1 MIGADLTIGL
11 LASLVVMNYQI
22 NKSVLYPPFIFST
35 MWLLVLG
42 LYRLNLVE
50 MNTVHAETFA
60 VLSVGAVLFSIGGAC
75 ALLVPRRIICT
86 RMVLFRRP
94 PDNVVSTPDRS
105 MLMKYCIICVLAVGV
120 CFMVGHVFTNAG
132 QGTSGGF
139 LQRARD
145 VGFQAQAE
153 GQPQFP
159 IYSYVLLWSIYASVL
174 FQLERRDDSSWM
186 MTGIAFIACIFST
199 GRTGILLLGSALT
212 CVHLMKAN
220 RHSFLAAMRLIRWPF
235 LAFLLLWTLLIF
247 TNKDTTVFGVGIGA
261 TILLFIVSYTVGP
274 IVAFDYFL
282 KHPEYYVGTPH
293 HTFKFFLGLAS
304 FMHILP
310 FVPMDPM
317 LREYSPYVSVPFP
330 TNVYTMYRFYI
341 TDFGL
346 YVALGI
352 MLLIGFL
359 HTLVYLKARTGSE
372 LGIYFFALT
381 LYPAIMVIFED
392 QYSSFGSYL
401 DILLLGWFYTL
412 MRSRMSLRLSK
423 MRLRINHT

>member
-11 LASLVVMNYQI
+11 LVCLAVTNYQI
-22 NKSVLYPPFIFST
+22 NKSVLYPPFIFCT

-50 MNTVHAETFA
+50 MDTVHAETFA
-60 VLSVGAVLFSIGGAC
+60 VLSIGAVLFSIGGAC
-75 ALLVPRRIICT
+75 ALLVPRKMICT
-86 RMVLFRRP
+86 RLVLFRRP
-94 PDNVVSTPDRS
+94 LENVVPTPDRS
-105 MLMKYCIICVLAVGV
+105 KLMKYCIIFALAVGV
-120 CFMVGHVFTNAG
+120 CFMVGHEFTLAG
-132 QGTSGGF
+132 QGISGGF

-153 GQPQFP
+153 GQSQFP

-174 FQLERRDDSSWM
+174 FQLEHRDNSSWI

-199 GRTGILLLGSALT
+199 GRTGLLLLVSSLT
-212 CVHLMKAN
+212 CVHLIKAN
-220 RHSFLAAMRLIRWPF
+220 RHSFLAAMRLIRWPL

-247 TNKDTTVFGVGIGA
+247 TNKDTAVFGTGIGA
-261 TILLFIVSYTVGP
+261 TILLFLVSYTVGP

-293 HTFKFFLGLAS
+293 HTFRFFLGLAS
-304 FMHILP
+304 FMHIIP
-310 FVPMDPM
+310 FVPIDP
-317 LREYSPYVSVPFP
+317 LLSKYSPYVSVPFP
-330 TNVYTMYRFYI
+330 INVYTMYRFYI

-346 YVALGI
+346 YLALGM

-381 LYPAIMVIFED
+381 LYPVIMVIFED
-392 QYSSFGSYL
+392 QYSAFGSYL

-412 MRSRMSLRLSK
+412 MRSRILLRSSK